1 MNMQWLKKIAAAAVL
16 LVATGAQAG
25 IITDVE
31 VINKTVGFA
40 SSQTWTHNILD
51 EGFELGSALSA
62 SLAIEFRDDKDPWY
76 QPFETAL
83 IQIGR
88 FDLQDGG
95 ISITPTVTWTGALGF
110 SSLIKLNADG
120 TLKVKVTSVLG
131 DFIIGNSILTVV
143 TKDAEV
149 KVPEPS
155 TIMLLSLGLLGL
167 VAARR
172 RVAN

>member
-1 MNMQWLKKIAAAAVL
+1 MNFQWLKKIAAAATFL
-16 LVATGAQAG
+16 LATSAQAG
-25 IITDVE
+25 MITDVE
-31 VINKTVGFA
+31 AVNKTVSFA
-40 SSQTWTHNILD
+40 SSKTWTHNILD
-51 EGFELGSALSA
+51 QGFVLGSALSA
-62 SLAIEFRDDKDPWY
+62 SLMIEFRDDKDPWY

-95 ISITPTVTWTGALGF
+95 ISVEPTVSWTGDLGF

-131 DFIIGNSILTVV
+131 DFIIGNSILTVI

-155 TIMLLSLGLLGL
+155 TIMLFCLGLLGL
-167 VAARR
+167 VAARKK
-172 RVAN
+172 AAK